1 MKINIGEEVV
11 GSAEDFNFMLLMT
24 LKHLRTIKKEA
35 ETSVFTVAYNDKSRN
50 VSQNWV
56 VPGDE
61 SVKVLQNKR
70 HNDKHDKFCNMCGG
84 NNHDAAKCRHRSS
97 KYANLSEKPYVG
109 SEGHTKLVAAK
120 GLSYTRIPYS
130 AQAATTGKKVG
141 QSKKGDTNLSS
152 SSHYLP
158 ATIKKPYDMDWK
170 SKSKLMTS
178 LDLKS
183 TTSDFLTVSLT
194 PLSIQEMRRS
204 VSGEALL
211 DTGCLAGDFVSER
224 IVDNNNLRF
233 LVKNS
238 IITDTVCSGVDNQ
251 CYDIRNSILLRVS

>member
-61 SVKVLQNKR
+61 SVKVLQKKR

-97 KYANLSEKPYVG
+97 EYANLTWDQKAIQS
-109 SEGHTKLVAAK
+109 
-120 GLSYTRIPYS
+120 LSLPRVYHIP
-130 AQAATTGKKVG
+130 G
-141 QSKKGDTNLSS
+141 
-152 SSHYLP
+152 
-158 ATIKKPYDMDWK
+158 
-170 SKSKLMTS
+170 
-178 LDLKS
+178 
-183 TTSDFLTVSLT
+183 SLT
-194 PLSIQEMRRS
+194 PHKRPQREKRLDRVKKETQIFLLTLSACCHQ
-204 VSGEALL
+204 EALWQGL
-211 DTGCLAGDFVSER
+211 EEQ
-224 IVDNNNLRF
+224 
-233 LVKNS
+233 K
-238 IITDTVCSGVDNQ
+238 
-251 CYDIRNSILLRVS
+251 